1 MDEEGVV
8 DGEVWEMALGAFL
21 LIWLRVEGRGLDE
34 RMARARGAAVV
45 VDIVGGGCEVVVVL
59 GVCERG

>member
-1 MDEEGVV
+1 MEGS
-8 DGEVWEMALGAFL
+8 
-21 LIWLRVEGRGLDE
+21 GLDK

-45 VDIVGGGCEVVVVL
+45 VDIVGGGYVVVVVL